1 METVLWITGI
11 HLVEIMGLGIY
22 FIIRK
27 NRKLEQ
33 ALIQQQEYIDTL
45 NILFANLNSSFNQLD
60 EKIWVE
66 GDSELS
72 EVFSN
77 ISEIKQVINQLY
89 N

>member
-1 METVLWITGI
+1 METFLWIAGV
-11 HLVEIMGLGIY
+11 HLFELLGLGIY

-33 ALIQQQEYIDTL
+33 AVAQQQEYIDTL
-45 NILFANLNSSFNQLD
+45 NILFANLNSSFNSLD
-60 EKIWVE
+60 EKVWVE

-72 EVFSN
+72 EVFNN
-77 ISEIKQVINQLY
+77 ISEIKQAINQLY